1 MHFCNKYNNKN
12 SKICNKQL
20 INHKRNNNFLDN
32 NKKYKITIRI
42 RNNKLNK
49 KCSPTILNSKTFN
62 KFKLNFIIK
71 MNNTESFGIMNPA
84 YRVS

>member
-42 RNNKLNK
+42 RNNKQNK
-49 KCSPTILNSKTFN
+49 KC
-62 KFKLNFIIK
+62 
-71 MNNTESFGIMNPA
+71 NTRSNI
-84 YRVS
+84 